1 MAVSQASWLAHKCV
15 CTSLLSLPSKLT
27 RLRRGGVRA
36 LVFSADGRSLFTGG
50 ADGRI
55 CAWSC
60 GSWSETPLQFERL
73 ASSVNALA
81 LSGARLFS
89 ASRDGAVCVWNAE
102 DGTRETAL
110 EPRAG
115 PALAVACA
123 GSTLA
128 ASFAGVVL
136 MWSSA
141 PPFALKNTLRSV
153 GVACGALALAADGA
167 LLFTGGADGR
177 VAGWRTAQD
186 ERSGVQSGYT
196 LGTHDA
202 AVLALA
208 LSPDGT
214 RLFSACCTGEI
225 RSWAVRRDGLGVL
238 QTANALMASW
248 RAPGGGSIRALAAAS
263 ARAGAALVF
272 LGGDD
277 GAVRA
282 WAAPPYTPSAGS
294 ETLAH
299 AQDWMLSLAVS
310 HAGGDAEALLA
321 AGGADGVCRVWRV
334 GALLARATMPPA
346 SVPALAAGV
355 PPPPMLPPPQAD
367 EHVFPVPL
375 REERAVARDAL
386 LREHDAQ
393 RARLAAFARE
403 QQQAAASP
411 SKAQPSAPPA
421 GGWRG
426 GFGLDRQQ
434 AALARMYG
442 PSATTQ
448 QALANAGMLP
458 QYGAM
463 PGANYGM
470 AYGAQS
476 TSLPG
481 NWGGGIPPIPGAP
494 AAAWAPG
501 SGAEGWTYGAPPF
514 GAQVPLPGGQLQ
526 GRLPAPGQELD
537 AQSMFQYQ

>member
-1 MAVSQASWLAHKCV
+1 M
-15 CTSLLSLPSKLT
+15 
-27 RLRRGGVRA
+27 
-36 LVFSADGRSLFTGG
+36 VFSADGRLLFTGG
-50 ADGRI
+50 ADGHIR
-55 CAWSC
+55 AWAC
-60 GSWSETPLQFERL
+60 DTWKEAPLLFERL
-73 ASSVNALA
+73 AAPVIGLA
-81 LSGARLFS
+81 LSGVRLFS
-89 ASRDGAVCVWNAE
+89 ASRDGAVCVWNAK
-102 DGTRETAL
+102 DGTREATL
-110 EPRAG
+110 EPRSGA
-115 PALAVACA
+115 ALAVAVA

-141 PPFALKNTLRSV
+141 PPFAPKNTLRSV
-153 GVACGALALAADGA
+153 GVACGALALSADGA

-186 ERSGVQSGYT
+186 ERSGVQSGYS
-196 LGTHDA
+196 LGTHDG
-202 AVLALA
+202 AVLSLA
-208 LSPDGT
+208 LSPDGA
-214 RLFSACCTGEI
+214 RLFSACFCGEV
-225 RSWAVRRDGLGVL
+225 RSWTVRRDGLGVL

-248 RAPGGGSIRALAAAS
+248 RAPGGGSMRALAAAS

-272 LGGDD
+272 AGGDD

-294 ETLAH
+294 DTVLH

-321 AGGADGVCRVWRV
+321 AGCADGTCSLWRV
-334 GALLARATMPPA
+334 GAMLARATMPPVSA
-346 SVPALAAGV
+346 PPLAVGV

-375 REERAVARDAL
+375 REERAIARDAL
-386 LREHDAQ
+386 LREQDAQ

-403 QQQAAASP
+403 QQQATTSP
-411 SKAQPSAPPA
+411 SKAQPFAAAPPA

-442 PSATTQ
+442 PHAAAQ
-448 QALANAGMLP
+448 AALANAGMLP

-463 PGANYGM
+463 PGANYGHQP
-470 AYGAQS
+470 YGTTVLPPQ
-476 TSLPG
+476 SLPG
-481 NWGGGIPPIPGAP
+481 NWGGGVPPQPIAPGAP
-494 AAAWAPG
+494 WAPG
-501 SGAEGWTYGAPPF
+501 TGADGWAYGAPPF
-514 GAQVPLPGGQLQ
+514 GAVPQPQ
-526 GRLPAPGQELD
+526 GRLPVSGQASNAP
-537 AQSMFQYQ
+537 SFQYQQ

>member
-1 MAVSQASWLAHKCV
+1 
-15 CTSLLSLPSKLT
+15 
-27 RLRRGGVRA
+27 VRA

-55 CAWSC
+55 RAWAC
-60 GSWSETPLQFERL
+60 GSWKEAPLHFEGL
-73 ASSVNALA
+73 QAPVHALA

-89 ASRDGAVCVWNAE
+89 ASRDGAVCVWNAV
-102 DGTRETAL
+102 DGTREAKL
-110 EPRAG
+110 EPGSGA
-115 PALAVACA
+115 ALAMA
-123 GSTLA
+123 GSGSTVVV
-128 ASFAGVVL
+128 SFAGVVL

-186 ERSGVQSGYT
+186 ERSGVQSGNT

-202 AVLALA
+202 AVLSLA

-214 RLFSACCTGEI
+214 RLFSACCNGEL

-248 RAPGGGSIRALAAAS
+248 KAPGGGSIRALAAAS
-263 ARAGAALVF
+263 VRAGAALAF
-272 LGGDD
+272 AGGDD

-294 ETLAH
+294 ETLGQ
-299 AQDWMLSLAVS
+299 AQDWILSLAVS

-321 AGGADGVCRVWRV
+321 AGGADGTCRVWRV
-334 GALLARATMPPA
+334 GALLLRATMPPA
-346 SVPALAAGV
+346 ALPVLAVGV
-355 PPPPMLPPPQAD
+355 PPPPMLPPPQAE

-386 LREHDAQ
+386 LREQDAQ

-403 QQQAAASP
+403 QQKAASP
-411 SKAQPSAPPA
+411 SKAQLFAAAPPT

-426 GFGLDRQQ
+426 GFGLDRHQ

-442 PSATTQ
+442 PSATTHH
-448 QALANAGMLP
+448 ALANAGMLP
-458 QYGAM
+458 QYGAL
-463 PGANYGM
+463 PGARQTHHGM
-470 AYGAQS
+470 AYGENEG
-476 TSLPG
+476 TNLPG
-481 NWGGGIPPIPGAP
+481 NWGGGIPPIPGALG
-494 AAAWAPG
+494 AAWAPG
-501 SGAEGWTYGAPPF
+501 TGAETWAYHGPQPHLHFGAAPP
-514 GAQVPLPGGQLQ
+514 ATTQPQPQLPGRMPASGQ
-526 GRLPAPGQELD
+526 GSNTHG
-537 AQSMFQYQ
+537 MFQFQ

>member
-1 MAVSQASWLAHKCV
+1 M
-15 CTSLLSLPSKLT
+15 
-27 RLRRGGVRA
+27 RA

-50 ADGRI
+50 VDGRI
-55 CAWSC
+55 RAWAC
-60 GSWSETPLQFERL
+60 GSWQEAPLYFERL
-73 ASSVNALA
+73 RAPVNALA

-102 DGTRETAL
+102 DGTREATL
-110 EPRAG
+110 EPGSGAS
-115 PALAVACA
+115 LAVAVS

-153 GVACGALALAADGA
+153 GVACGALALAAGGA

-186 ERSGVQSGYT
+186 ERSGVQSGHT
-196 LGTHDA
+196 LGMHNA

-214 RLFSACCTGEI
+214 RLFSACCNGEL
-225 RSWAVRRDGLGVL
+225 RAWAVRRDGLGVL
-238 QTANALMASW
+238 QTANALMPSW
-248 RAPGGGSIRALAAAS
+248 KTPGGGSIRALAAAS

-272 LGGDD
+272 VGGDD
-277 GAVRA
+277 AVRA

-294 ETLAH
+294 ETLIH
-299 AQDWMLSLAVS
+299 VQDWMLSLAVS
-310 HAGGDAEALLA
+310 HAGGDAEALLS
-321 AGGADGVCRVWRV
+321 AGGADGVCTVWRV
-334 GALLARATMPPA
+334 GALLMRATMPPA
-346 SVPALAAGV
+346 AVPALAVGV

-367 EHVFPVPL
+367 EHIFPVPL

-386 LREHDAQ
+386 LREQDAQ

-403 QQQAAASP
+403 QQKAASP
-411 SKAQPSAPPA
+411 TKAQPLSAAPPA

-442 PSATTQ
+442 PTLATHH
-448 QALANAGMLP
+448 ALANAGMLP
-458 QYGAM
+458 QYGAT
-463 PGANYGM
+463 PGASYGV
-470 AYGAQS
+470 AHS

-481 NWGGGIPPIPGAP
+481 NWGGGIPPMPGAP
-494 AAAWAPG
+494 SAAWAPG
-501 SGAEGWTYGAPPF
+501 TGAEGWAFGAPPF
-514 GAQVPLPGGQLQ
+514 AFAGGAPVPTAPQPPSQ
-526 GRLPAPGQELD
+526 GRMPASGQWSDAPG
-537 AQSMFQYQ
+537 MFQFQ